1 MFESRLEVVKLQLSC
16 LMPRPV
22 SSLIL
27 AASALACVALPA
39 TADIQTLSAEAAHEL
54 VQRGE
59 LVLLDVR
66 TPSEWAM
73 TGMPRD
79 SVGANVKDVDFLA
92 RARGAV
98 LGDLEYPIAVICRT
112 GNRSARA
119 AAQLEAAGFAKIY
132 QVAEGVEGIEGIGDG
147 WIKRGLPTDQFLPP
161 DR

>member
-1 MFESRLEVVKLQLSC
+1 MA
-16 LMPRPV
+16 RPV
-22 SSLIL
+22 SFIL
-27 AASALACVALPA
+27 SVASAVFALALPA
-39 TADIQTLSAEAAHEL
+39 SADVQTLSADTAHTL

-59 LVLLDVR
+59 LILLDVR

-92 RARGAV
+92 QARGAV
-98 LGDLEYPIAVICRT
+98 LGDLDYPVAVICRA
-112 GNRSARA
+112 GNRSTLA
-119 AAQLEAAGFAKIY
+119 AAQLEAAGFADIY
-132 QVAEGVEGIEGIGDG
+132 EIVEGMAGLEGIGEG

>member
-1 MFESRLEVVKLQLSC
+1 MTRRSMSVL
-16 LMPRPV
+16 
-22 SSLIL
+22 
-27 AASALACVALPA
+27 A
-39 TADIQTLSAEAAHEL
+39 TASIYAALSLPSFADVQNLSAESAHKL

-59 LVLLDVR
+59 LILLDVR

-92 RARGAV
+92 QARGAV
-98 LGDLEYPIAVICRT
+98 LGDLEYPIAVICRA
-112 GNRSARA
+112 GNRSTLA
-119 AAQLEAAGFAKIY
+119 AAQLEAAGFAEIY
-132 QVAEGVEGIEGIGDG
+132 EITEGMAGLEGIGDG